1 MLVTFANPTNSSA
14 STPSTAPP
22 SGTIHTVGSALPSTS
37 AANVPAR
44 LATRLARNSPIRL
57 GQNATRCVVVSR
69 ARLPMIVHQV
79 NPPPRPSSTAI
90 IQSRPGSPNGC
101 SGGAAASSLQGCRTR
116 ISTTIATDITASS
129 GATIL
134 LTHSIDTG
142 PFTSTSQ
149 DATIA
154 TSAIVIT
161 SPPFGLNS
169 VPATALIT
177 LTIARPHITA
187 RIAFQPAPTSGNST
201 STNARTP
208 FAPYTLRSPVYC
220 SMPYFADGMH
230 EASDTRTRSEERR
243 VGKECRSR
251 WS

>member
-1 MLVTFANPTNSSA
+1 MLVRFANPTNSSA

-22 SGTIHTVGSALPSTS
+22 GGTIHTVGSASPSTS
-37 AANVPAR
+37 AANVPTK
-44 LATRLARNSPIRL
+44 LATTAARNSPIRL

-69 ARLPMIVHQV
+69 ARLPMTVHQE
-79 NPPPRPSSTAI
+79 NPVPRPSSMAI

-101 SGGAAASSLQGCRTR
+101 SGGAAASSLHGCCTR
-116 ISTTIATDITASS
+116 ISTTIAADITASS

-134 LTHSIDTG
+134 FTHSIDTG

-154 TSAIVIT
+154 TSAIAIT
-161 SPPFGLNS
+161 SPPLGSNR

-187 RIAFQPAPTSGNST
+187 RIAFQPPAASGNST

-208 FAPYTLRSPVYC
+208 FAPNTLRSPVYC
-220 SMPYFADGMH
+220 
-230 EASDTRTRSEERR
+230 
-243 VGKECRSR
+243 
-251 WS
+251 

>member
-44 LATRLARNSPIRL
+44 LATRLARNNPIRL
-57 GQNATRCVVVSR
+57 GQNATRCVVVNR

-79 NPPPRPSSTAI
+79 NPPPRPSSMAI

-101 SGGAAASSLQGCRTR
+101 SGG
-116 ISTTIATDITASS
+116 ATDITASS

-142 PFTSTSQ
+142 PFTSTIQ

-161 SPPFGLNS
+161 RPPLGSNS

-187 RIAFQPAPTSGNST
+187 RIAFQPAPTRGNST